1 MTAMTF
7 GVEEEFLVVEART
20 GELVPRSKELLPEA
34 RLVLGDE
41 VSPELNLCQIEV
53 GTPVCTDTA
62 DLRHHLKRL
71 RRGLSEAAG
80 ELDLRIAATGTHPF
94 TSWTEQQVDLSSER
108 FSRIEDT
115 YQIVARQQVI
125 CGCHVHVGIDDQDL
139 AIQVMNHV
147 RPHLGALLALSA
159 NSPFWHGIDSGY
171 DSYRMQVWE
180 RWPTAG
186 LPPELADRAAYDD
199 LVSRLEDIE
208 AIEDATFLYWH
219 VRPSVRYPT
228 LEFRI
233 GDVCLHVDETVAY
246 AALIRALAWTV
257 KGQVE
262 RGEVGPAPA
271 PDLMTSAIWRAG
283 RYGVSDRLVSPTQW
297 TLLPAVDVLSEVL
310 DLCRDAL
317 EAHGDWDLVRGWVAR
332 TLRDG
337 NGATRQRQSYARHGD
352 AREVVGR
359 IARETV
365 PC

>member
-7 GVEEEFLVVEART
+7 GVEEEFLVVEAHS

-53 GTPVCTDTA
+53 GTPVCDDSTQ
-62 DLRHHLKRL
+62 LRQHLRRL
-71 RRGLSEAAG
+71 RRGLSSAAC

-94 TSWTEQQVDLSSER
+94 TSWTEQQVDLSTAR
-108 FSRIEDT
+108 YSRIEDT

-125 CGCHVHVGIDDQDL
+125 CGCHVHVGIDDPDL

-147 RPHLGALLALSA
+147 RPHLGVLLALSA
-159 NSPFWHGIDSGY
+159 NSPFWHGVDSGY

-186 LPPELADRAAYDD
+186 LPPELADRSAYDD
-199 LVSRLEDIE
+199 LVTRLVDIE
-208 AIEDATFLYWH
+208 AIEDSTFLYWH
-219 VRPSVRYPT
+219 VRPSGRYPT

-233 GDVCLHVDETVAY
+233 GDVCLHVDDTVAY
-246 AALIRALAWTV
+246 ASLIRALAWTV
-257 KGQVE
+257 Q
-262 RGEVGPAPA
+262 GEVLRGDSPPLPA

-283 RYGVSDRLVSPTQW
+283 RYGLGDRLVSPNDW
-297 TLLPAVDVLSEVL
+297 TLRPAVDVLSELL
-310 DLCRDAL
+310 DRCREAL
-317 EAHGDWDLVRGWVAR
+317 ELHGDWDFVREWVGR
-332 TLRDG
+332 TLREG

-352 AREVVGR
+352 ARDVIGR
-359 IARETV
+359 IALETV
-365 PC
+365 P

>member
-1 MTAMTF
+1 MTAMTY
-7 GVEEEFLVVEART
+7 GVEEEFLVVEALS

-53 GTPVCTDTA
+53 GTPVCD
-62 DLRHHLKRL
+62 DSDGLRHHLKRL
-71 RRGLSEAAG
+71 RRGLSLAAC

-94 TSWTEQQVDLSSER
+94 TSWTEQQVDLSTER
-108 FSRIEDT
+108 YSRIEDT

-125 CGCHVHVGIDDQDL
+125 CGCHVHVGIDDPDL

-147 RPHLGALLALSA
+147 RPYLGALLALSA
-159 NSPFWHGIDSGY
+159 NSPFWHGLDSGY

-186 LPPELADRAAYDD
+186 LPPVLADRAAYDD
-199 LVSRLEDIE
+199 LVARLEDVE

-233 GDVCLHVDETVAY
+233 GDVCLHVDDTVAY
-246 AALIRALAWTV
+246 ASLIRALASTIQ
-257 KGQVE
+257 GQVL
-262 RGEVGPAPA
+262 RGETAPLAA
-271 PDLMTSAIWRAG
+271 PDLMVSAIWRAG
-283 RYGVSDRLVSPTQW
+283 RYGLSERLVSPARW
-297 TLLPAVDVLSEVL
+297 KLFPAVDVLSEML
-310 DLCRDAL
+310 DMCRDAL
-317 EAHGDWDLVRGWVAR
+317 EDQGDWDLVRDWVDR

-352 AREVVGR
+352 AREVIGR
-359 IARETV
+359 IALETV